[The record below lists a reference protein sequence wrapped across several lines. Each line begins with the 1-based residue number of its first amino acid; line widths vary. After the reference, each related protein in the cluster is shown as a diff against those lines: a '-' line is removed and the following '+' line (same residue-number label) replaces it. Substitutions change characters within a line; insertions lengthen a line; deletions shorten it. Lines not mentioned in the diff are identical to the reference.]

1 MSAPEEDQAEEPR
14 DHDAGMNPDEV
25 DVSHSKMVAQ
35 RIREIVPAKLFQ
47 MKAAPRD
54 KGLQY
59 GAAFAAASMVHAGE
73 AKAFLELYREGPH
86 KSSQE
91 LIANLEH
98 KLSHDALDARKDMLR
113 KNLDEFC
120 DMQVGDDGPTA
131 AQNKTIRKMK
141 ENIENAQAHNVDA
154 NAALIRIVSE
164 FDGWT
169 PVVTK
174 EDRTGQLGFLSKM
187 GVGLKQLEEL
197 YEKVGI
203 KLPEPK
209 RRQALY
215 LGDRGDWITFFNE
228 EMDRHYED
236 FAAGKRDKLP
246 EVDEKICARWLA
258 GKYKETPAGR
268 SGPANWREMIVE
280 YNGGLFED
288 FRTLNPETKKRKYWI
303 EHIEH
308 SAGTVAAVDRG
319 SIHNPVANNA
329 QNFGV
334 LVDVINK
341 DNLMQSSADSAVKL
355 AFWGNNIV
363 QRAKS
368 SSQEGY
374 KGVEAAAKQTM
385 SDDIRSGKR
394 KHEHVTFRH
403 SGGRLETERQMSLI
417 EGTKRARKP
426 AKVDAKPL
434 LLGQQQLAF
443 TSAAPAEPVHED
455 MDTGSSSSDAPAT
468 PPGSPPSAL
477 EPSDDET
484 EVDEEPP
491 VEAGAAGP
499 AAKKKKTRKT
509 YKPGQVVSST
519 FRMKTETEV
528 KAGVCQG
535 CFKNS
540 ADEAEWTLCTD
551 PPQSTQK
558 VCSTCKN
565 KRDPEG
571 AKTRAGGRTSHGG
584 CQWTGGCSNRSL
596 THHHPGYNFC
606 TAHWKL
612 LKPKVEAVHDEDF
625 VPPKGFDFSPFYPPP
640 PTSAPSA
647 AATTQ

>member
-25 DVSHSKMVAQ
+25 DLDHSKMVAQ

-154 NAALIRIVSE
+154 NAALIRIVSG

-197 YEKVGI
+197 YEKVGL

-209 RRQALY
+209 RRQALC

-258 GKYKETPAGR
+258 GKYRETPAGR
-268 SGPANWREMIVE
+268 SGPENWREMIVE

-308 SAGTVAAVDRG
+308 SAGTVAAADRG

-426 AKVDAKPL
+426 AKIDAKPL

-443 TSAAPAEPVHED
+443 TSAAPAEPVQED
-455 MDTGSSSSDAPAT
+455 MDTGSSSSDAPLT

-477 EPSDDET
+477 QPSD
-484 EVDEEPP
+484 EPVAEP
-491 VEAGAAGP
+491 ASDAALQAEKDKRG
-499 AAKKKKTRKT
+499 
-509 YKPGQVVSST
+509 G
-519 FRMKTETEV
+519 V
-528 KAGVCQG
+528 KAS
-535 CFKNS
+535 KNGSKACNWWVGDATTGHYCGKTAGYS
-540 ADEAEWTLCTD
+540 ADKTTGLFRCIDHGGDREQL
-551 PPQSTQK
+551 
-558 VCSTCKN
+558 
-565 KRDPEG
+565 KR
-571 AKTRAGGRTSHGG
+571 GRTSDGKPESRYAGRLCPAWFLRPDHPNKSSGNYPTG
-584 CQWTGGCSNRSL
+584 KYNGFKWTGRCCNQTCADAIAKALYQHEHEG
-596 THHHPGYNFC
+596 
-606 TAHWKL
+606 
-612 LKPKVEAVHDEDF
+612 
-625 VPPKGFDFSPFYPPP
+625 VPYPEGFRPPP